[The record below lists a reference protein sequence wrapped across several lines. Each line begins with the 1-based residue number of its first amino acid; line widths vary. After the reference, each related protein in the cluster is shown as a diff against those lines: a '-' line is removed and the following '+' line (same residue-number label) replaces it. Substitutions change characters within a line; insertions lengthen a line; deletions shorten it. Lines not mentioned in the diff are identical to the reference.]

1 MFVFGKLRDFIRI
14 IRVVRI
20 VVDERLVIF
29 KECVYIR
36 DLFREEDNDFR
47 CRNVVKLF
55 YIYMLGYLV
64 YFG

>member
-1 MFVFGKLRDFIRI
+1 MSVFGKLRDLIRI

-20 VVDERLVIF
+20 VVDERVVIV

-36 DLFREEDNDFR
+36 DFFREEDNDFR
-47 CRNVVKLF
+47 CRNVVKFL
-55 YIYMLGYLV
+55 YIYMLGYFV